1 LISSASAVQR
11 QAARGGCDR
20 GARADA
26 TSMGTT
32 QAAGADDP
40 DPPADRA
47 IGHSVPASACAFGA
61 RS

>member
-1 LISSASAVQR
+1 
-11 QAARGGCDR
+11 
-20 GARADA
+20 
-26 TSMGTT
+26 MGTT